1 MDRHFTEEE
10 AREVFARAAERQHA
24 VGARADGLSL
34 DELRAIGAEAGLD
47 PEFVEAA
54 ARSVALGEP
63 ETARPSLGPI
73 PRGVSRTVLL
83 PDAPSDALWEQV
95 LGDARRTFAAQG
107 TVTGSGRLREWRNGN
122 LRVSLEPA
130 RGGSRLHLQTR
141 RDDRVQGVLLA
152 GFAAACGL
160 LALFLSTLNAGFDPE
175 AVPTWLLLIVGGS
188 LGALAL
194 GVGQRRWADERG
206 RQMDGIIQRAAEAG
220 EPAAGELAAAAPRG
234 AATGRIDP
242 ALLDDD
248 PAGLGPEM
256 DRAAP
261 RRRTR

>member
-1 MDRHFTEEE
+1 MDRQFTEDE

-24 VGARADGLSL
+24 VGARGAGLSL

-63 ETARPSLGPI
+63 ETARPSFGPI

-95 LGDARRTFAAQG
+95 LGDARRTFSAQG
-107 TVTGSGRLREWRNGN
+107 KVSGSGRVREWRNGN

-141 RDDRVQGVLLA
+141 REDRVQATIMASVVAACALVTVLLT
-152 GFAAACGL
+152 
-160 LALFLSTLNAGFDPE
+160 TLGGGFDV
-175 AVPTWLLLIVGGS
+175 AGNASLLMGVVVAS
-188 LGALAL
+188 LGAVGL

-220 EPAAGELAAAAPRG
+220 GLAPEAPV
-234 AATGRIDP
+234 ASATGRIDP
-242 ALLDDD
+242 SLLDDAAAD
-248 PAGLGPEM
+248 LDTEA
-256 DRAAP
+256 DRRAD

>member
-1 MDRHFTEEE
+1 MDRQFTEEE

-63 ETARPSLGPI
+63 ETARPSFGPI
-73 PRGVSRTVLL
+73 PRGVSRTVFL

-95 LGDARRTFAAQG
+95 LGDARRTFSAQG
-107 TVTGSGRLREWRNGN
+107 KVSGGGGVREWRNGN

-141 RDDRVQGVLLA
+141 REDRVQGTVMAAVAALA
-152 GFAAACGL
+152 GL
-160 LALFLSTLNAGFDPE
+160 VTLFLSTINAGFDPE
-175 AVPTWLLLIVGGS
+175 AIPTSLMLIVGGA

-194 GVGQRRWADERG
+194 GIGQRRWADERG
-206 RQMDGIIQRAAEAG
+206 RQMDGVIQRAAEAG
-220 EPAAGELAAAAPRG
+220 EAAPPVASPN
-234 AATGRIDP
+234 AAGRIDP
-242 ALLDDD
+242 SLLADD
-248 PAGLGPEM
+248 PAGLGPEA
-256 DRAAP
+256 DRPAD
-261 RRRTR
+261 RRRSR